1 VQFTF
6 DPAQFALIC
15 SDYTK
20 FPVSRAV
27 TASSAVPILFSTVV
41 LRNYAG
47 TCPVEFPPWAKAA
60 QASADTSSR
69 AAHLARQMSKYADR
83 EAKPY
88 IHLYDGGLS
97 DNLGV
102 RPFIKPAIDGR

>member
-1 VQFTF
+1 
-6 DPAQFALIC
+6 
-15 SDYTK
+15 
-20 FPVSRAV
+20 
-27 TASSAVPILFSTVV
+27 
-41 LRNYAG
+41 
-47 TCPVEFPPWAKAA
+47 
-60 QASADTSSR
+60 
-69 AAHLARQMSKYADR
+69 MSKYADR